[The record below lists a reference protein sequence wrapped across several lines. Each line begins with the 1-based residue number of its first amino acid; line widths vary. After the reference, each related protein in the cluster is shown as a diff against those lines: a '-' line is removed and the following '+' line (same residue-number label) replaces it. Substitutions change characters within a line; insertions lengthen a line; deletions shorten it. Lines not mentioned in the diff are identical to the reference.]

1 MKGIYNLKEL
11 KKIEFISSSEMY
23 FCTKRNKMKFEE
35 LELRPEIMK
44 AIQRLAYEEATPIQ
58 AKCIPE
64 ANKGRDVVGQSLTG
78 SGKTAAFGIPILER
92 IERGKGIQAVILTP
106 TRELAC
112 QVKESMDK
120 FALYLNIKTA
130 TVYGGVGIQPQIDA
144 LKKAEVVVAT
154 PGRMLD
160 HIGRQTINLKG
171 VKLFV
176 LDEAD
181 KMFEMG
187 FIDDVKEIMRSIPKE
202 KQMMLFSATMGG
214 NIQGLIKAY
223 LKDPYMVR
231 EKLHV
236 DKSLLKQVYYN
247 VNQKDKFSL
256 LVHLL
261 KSKTDGLAIIFC
273 GTRHEV
279 DNINKNLKK
288 QGIKSLAVHGGLSQ
302 NMRSYAVEA
311 LKKENISVMVATDVA
326 ARGLDINNISHI
338 FNYDSPKNSEEYTHR
353 IGRTARAGNKGEAI
367 TLLSDRDHDN
377 FRSVMSNRDL
387 IIENAPLPT
396 FERMAFERHEE
407 RRDNPRFGRGSPGN
421 GRGGSRG
428 FGDGRRGNSNER
440 PSSYEST
447 QSSHATHTSRPSNRG
462 EGTQS
467 SYSGRSDSGSR
478 PQGGSHSGPRRFGS
492 SGNRSGGG
500 RSSGGNGGRFRR

>member
-1 MKGIYNLKEL
+1 
-11 KKIEFISSSEMY
+11 
-23 FCTKRNKMKFEE
+23 MKFEE

-44 AIQRLAYEEATPIQ
+44 AIERLAYSEPTPIQ

-64 ANKGRDVVGQSLTG
+64 ANKGRDIVGQSLTG

-92 IERGKGIQAVILTP
+92 IDRGKGIQAVVLTP
-106 TRELAC
+106 TRELAV

-130 TVYGGVGIQPQIDA
+130 VVYGGVGIQPQIDA

-160 HIGRQTINLKG
+160 HIGRQTINLRNTKI
-171 VKLFV
+171 FV

-187 FIDDVKEIMRSIPKE
+187 FIDDVKEILRSIPKE
-202 KQMMLFSATMGG
+202 RQTMLFSATMAG
-214 NIQGLIKAY
+214 NVQSLIKAY
-223 LKDPYMVR
+223 LRDPYMIR
-231 EKLHV
+231 EKIHV
-236 DKSLLKQVYYN
+236 DKSLLKQIYYN
-247 VNQKDKFSL
+247 VNQKEKFSL

-261 KSKTDGLAIIFC
+261 KNKTEGLAIVFC
-273 GTRHEV
+273 GTRREV
-279 DNINKNLKK
+279 DNINKNLKR

-302 NMRSYAVEA
+302 NMRSNAVDA
-311 LKKENISVMVATDVA
+311 LKAENISVMVATDVA

-338 FNYDSPKNSEEYTHR
+338 YNYDSPKNAEEYTHR
-353 IGRTARAGNKGEAI
+353 IGRTARAGNSGEAI

-377 FRSVMSNRDL
+377 FRSVMSDRNL
-387 IIENAPLPT
+387 IIESAHTPEFAKIV
-396 FERMAFERHEE
+396 FERFEE
-407 RRDNPRFGRGSPGN
+407 RRDNPRFGRGSAGGGGN
-421 GRGGSRG
+421 GRRG

-447 QSSHATHTSRPSNRG
+447 QGSHASHTSRPR

-467 SYSGRSDSGSR
+467 SYTRSDSSSGSS
-478 PQGGSHSGPRRFGS
+478 GSGPRRYGG
-492 SGNRSGGG
+492 GNRSGGSG
-500 RSSGGNGGRFRR
+500 GYSGNRGGGSRGGNRSSGGNRGRR